1 MDSLLR
7 RKFHLPTSMIS
18 TRAVRTWALCPGPW
32 RSTNCIRPRFKHTRH
47 GKEELSIE
55 EESKEFA
62 SRNRLLFESRKDHQ
76 IYPLIG
82 DVRAGGTKLRIC
94 DFRNQF
100 DQGAMEQNPLLS
112 QPYTVQG
119 RVRKIRHVSKG
130 LVFMDLYQDQ
140 LKLQVVLNY
149 KRMVSA
155 LGKSDLS
162 LDDFEKYYSL
172 LRRGDHIS
180 VTGFPFRT
188 QSGELSVLVDR
199 QIDLLS
205 PALHPV
211 PTNYTN
217 DTNRSHNRVVDL
229 LANPD
234 SRSIV
239 MARSTIM
246 SSIRSFFTDRQFLEV
261 QTPILSSHAGG
272 ALARPFVTHSN
283 ALDSGGKSME
293 LSLRIA
299 PELWLKRLIIAGFDR
314 VFEIGQCFRNE
325 GIDATHNPEFT
336 SCEFYRSHTD
346 LNQLMDITQ
355 ELLRYVISQVWQRH
369 PEFESNLDQ
378 FREYFVPGG
387 KPFNTIDF
395 VPYIESKTG
404 IALPENLDQLDALTE
419 YCSKVGV
426 SPGEEGVEMTPS
438 RVMDKLCGVFI
449 EPDCIDP
456 TFIMNHPHFM
466 APLAKSTVITDGNGI
481 ERELSRRCE
490 LFINGK
496 EYVNAYEEENS
507 PNRQRLNFAK
517 QSPATVRDEEEP
529 LLDDS
534 YAEALEWG
542 LPPTGGWGM
551 GIDRLVM
558 LITGAKRIER
568 VLTFGGVKTVNYQ

>member
-1 MDSLLR
+1 
-7 RKFHLPTSMIS
+7 
-18 TRAVRTWALCPGPW
+18 
-32 RSTNCIRPRFKHTRH
+32 
-47 GKEELSIE
+47 
-55 EESKEFA
+55 
-62 SRNRLLFESRKDHQ
+62 
-76 IYPLIG
+76 
-82 DVRAGGTKLRIC
+82 
-94 DFRNQF
+94 
-100 DQGAMEQNPLLS
+100 
-112 QPYTVQG
+112 
-119 RVRKIRHVSKG
+119 
-130 LVFMDLYQDQ
+130 MDLYQDQ

-155 LGKSDLS
+155 LGRSDLS
-162 LDDFEKYYSL
+162 LDDFEQYYSL

-246 SSIRSFFTDRQFLEV
+246 SSLRSFFTDRQFLEV

-283 ALDSGGKSME
+283 ALDSGGRAME

-346 LNQLMDITQ
+346 LNELMDITQ
-355 ELLRYVISQVWQRH
+355 ELLRYVVSQVWQRH
-369 PEFESNLDQ
+369 PEFEGNLDQ

-387 KPFNTIDF
+387 KPFNKIDF

-404 IALPENLDQLDALTE
+404 VALPEDLDQLDALTE
-419 YCSKVGV
+419 YCNKVGV
-426 SPGEEGVEMTPS
+426 SPGEEGVEITPS
-438 RVMDKLCGVFI
+438 RVMDKLCGEFI
-449 EPDCIDP
+449 EPDCIEP

-466 APLAKSTVITDGNGI
+466 APLAKSTVITDANGI
-481 ERELSRRCE
+481 QRELSRRCE
-490 LFINGK
+490 LFIKGK

-507 PNRQRLNFAK
+507 PNRQRLNFTK